1 MNSEDEQSKV
11 ISYYPFI
18 KKIKYNV
25 NIKIQN
31 ITKRFKVLF
40 DALLSDKK
48 IIKGN

>member
-1 MNSEDEQSKV
+1 MNSEDKQSKV

-31 ITKRFKVLF
+31 ITKRFKVF
-40 DALLSDKK
+40 DVLLSDKK